1 MIAAPPTRCAH
12 AYVRPIPRFRHHPQT
27 TERSRPVAGHRAGAR
42 MMLGRLFMQLK
53 AVHRAATQEERD
65 AVYRF
70 RYRVYVEELHRE
82 LGGVDHAR
90 RMVRDDEDDQP
101 HSHHF
106 YAGSPEAIEGVVRL
120 RVWDPGA
127 MPPELAKKLS
137 LHLFGPAQARLRTCE
152 VGRFMIDPRRRGSLV
167 LPSMARRTY
176 EFLAHERDVDVSF
189 CFCRPG
195 LVDYYR
201 RLGARPYGAEPVE
214 ESEGMEV
221 PLVSV
226 LSDHA
231 YYRQVRSPMAHWV
244 GKYFGRGKRAPVDTA
259 DFAHLFDDGAQR
271 IVTDRRS
278 VWSEFNAA
286 LQAAP
291 GGGSFLDGLP
301 EAALRQLMGSGFI
314 MDVPEGRLIT
324 REGHMER
331 ELYIILAGVVEV
343 VRGDRTIA
351 RLGAGEVFGEMAFF
365 RYEGKRWASV
375 RAVRHSRI
383 VTLRRKWM
391 DDLARSNPDGARAIL
406 FNLARVLAE
415 RAATAGSM
423 QDDGRREPA

>member
-1 MIAAPPTRCAH
+1 
-12 AYVRPIPRFRHHPQT
+12 
-27 TERSRPVAGHRAGAR
+27 
-42 MMLGRLFMQLK
+42 MMLARLFMQLK

-70 RYRVYVEELHRE
+70 RYRIYVEELHRE
-82 LGGVDHAR
+82 LGGVDHDR
-90 RMVRDDEDDQP
+90 RMVLDAEDDQP
-101 HSHHF
+101 YTHHF
-106 YAGSPEAIEGVVRL
+106 YAGSVDAIEGVVRL

-127 MPPELAKKLS
+127 MPPGLAKKLS
-137 LHLFGPAQARLRTCE
+137 MHLFGPAQARLRTCE
-152 VGRFMIDPRRRGSLV
+152 IGRFMIDPRRRGSLV

-176 EFLAHERDVDVSF
+176 EFLANESKVDLSF
-189 CFCRPG
+189 CYCRPG

-201 RLGARPYGAEPVE
+201 RLGARPYGAELVE
-214 ESEGMEV
+214 ETEGMEV

-226 LSDHA
+226 LSDYA
-231 YYRQVRSPMAHWV
+231 YYRQVKSPMAHWV
-244 GKYFGRGKRAPVDTA
+244 KKYFGRGKRAPVDTR
-259 DFAHLFDDGAQR
+259 DFAHLFDDDAQK
-271 IVTDRRS
+271 IITDRRS

-301 EAALRQLMGSGFI
+301 EATLRQLMTSGFI
-314 MDVPEGRLIT
+314 MDVPEGKLIT

-331 ELYIILAGVVEV
+331 ELYVVLSGAVEV

-375 RAVRHSRI
+375 RAARDSRI

-391 DDLARSNPDGARAIL
+391 DDLAHSNPDGARAIL

-415 RAATAGSM
+415 RAAAAGAEES
-423 QDDGRREPA
+423 DGRREPA